1 MAIFTAP
8 ADAADRVAWLVDRE
22 EIRALVGEFGRSIDD
37 KDQAA
42 YAATFAEDAELA
54 LPFGSFS
61 GRAAI
66 AAMQGPPPFISTQH
80 LISSTVIEV
89 TGDTATAR
97 SYLLATH
104 AFDPT
109 DKTQK
114 AHSGGW
120 YDQRFVRT
128 PDGWRFSRVELVIV
142 WEDARP
148 MMPDMPGTGPHPH

>member
-1 MAIFTAP
+1 MTASTAP
-8 ADAADRVAWLVDRE
+8 KDPAQQLAWLVDRE
-22 EIRALVGEFGRSIDD
+22 EIRALVGEFGRTIDG

-54 LPFGSFS
+54 LPFGSFT

-66 AAMQGPPPFISTQH
+66 AAMQGPPPFIATHHQISTA
-80 LISSTVIEV
+80 VINV

-97 SYLLATH
+97 SYLTATH
-104 AFDPT
+104 QFDPQ

-120 YDQRFVRT
+120 YDQSFVRA
-128 PDGWRFSRVELVIV
+128 PEGWLFSRVELVIV

-148 MMPDMPGTGPHPH
+148 MMPNMPPGGPHPA